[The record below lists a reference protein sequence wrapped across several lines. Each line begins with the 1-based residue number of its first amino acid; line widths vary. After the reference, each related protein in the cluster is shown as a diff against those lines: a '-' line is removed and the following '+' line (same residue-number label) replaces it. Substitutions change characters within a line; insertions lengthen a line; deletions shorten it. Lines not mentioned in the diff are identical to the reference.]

1 MKNLKKVILPIIAIF
16 MLLLAACNTV
26 NYSLP
31 ESFDDG
37 DQLLMPSE
45 GELIAIFDTS
55 FGEMRVR
62 LFPGQAPKAVENF
75 MKLAQRGYYN
85 DITFHRIL
93 VDFIA
98 QSGDPTGTGSGGTSI
113 WGKGFEDEFDTKLYH
128 YRGALSY
135 ARASKGAENEKNMS
149 QFFFVTKN
157 VKYYAVDVNKLINRG
172 YSEKAANAY
181 LEGRGDY
188 TLDALYNRYDVDDSF
203 VVFGQLYEGWDVLDK
218 IAGVE
223 VDGNQKPLE
232 EIKLNKVT
240 ITTYTANEQ

>member
-1 MKNLKKVILPIIAIF
+1 MKNLKKVFLPVVAV
-16 MLLLAACNTV
+16 LLLLLSACNTV
-26 NYSLP
+26 NYILP
-31 ESFDDG
+31 ESFEDA
-37 DQLLMPSE
+37 DQLLMPEE

-75 MKLAQRGYYN
+75 MKLAQKGYYN

-93 VDFIA
+93 VDFIV

-135 ARASKGAENEKNMS
+135 ARSSTANDGEKNMS

-157 VKYYAVDVNKLINRG
+157 EKFYSVDVNKLLNRG
-172 YSEKAANAY
+172 YTEAAANAY
-181 LEGRGDY
+181 LNARGDY
-188 TLDALYNRYDVDDSF
+188 TLDALFNRYDSDDSF
-203 VVFGQLYEGWDVLDK
+203 VVFGQLYEGWDVLDA
-218 IAGVE
+218 IAAVE

-232 EIKLNKVT
+232 DVKLNKIT
-240 ITTYTANEQ
+240 ITTYSANEQ